1 MVLII
6 SVATS
11 LIWIKILRAFD
22 DAQGL
27 KSRRTAVSGFFLYGL
42 LSVPLVLL
50 LYALAGPL
58 VYPIARESA
67 VLENLFLVGPV
78 EELGKFLVF
87 YLVAVGS
94 GSIQEPRDGVL
105 HAASVGLAFAVVE
118 NVFYSVHGLELLL
131 YRSLLT
137 TAGHMSYAAIWGFAA
152 GVYLYTRP
160 ASARAA
166 ASAGR
171 SSAAG
176 GGVALKPGESESF
189 ADGAAYG
196 PSLVVSAV
204 AAAALLHGL
213 YNSFLDLGALG
224 AALLLDAGTVL
235 LALASVF
242 HLKKFSPF
250 TEFPFSQYRLA
261 IPQLKEALRHN
272 PENFVLNK
280 RLGLHY
286 IRSRDTVKGRRHL
299 RRASQIRP
307 RELSSRFYLALLDYL
322 LAGRGRRT
330 RRQRARAAVP
340 VLWPQS
346 REIGGATLRLGT
358 KAACDPAPAP
368 DDEAR
373 QALYRLAMRIPL
385 KSLKQLRRQVK
396 QVCAVHPRRRELF
409 DLCDDLV
416 ARKSGKRSGSRDCG
430 GVQRRGP
437 SATPSRGQEFAVRTV
452 PRVPPVGV
460 RSQQTTA
467 ASAGVVREWPASD
480 AGTGS
485 GEIHFPEPPLA
496 AVNPQLAA
504 KKSRALGRIIEQ
516 KRREFG

>member
-1 MVLII
+1 MVLIV

-11 LIWIKILRAFD
+11 LIWIKILKTFD

-27 KSRRTAVSGFFLYGL
+27 KSKRTAVSGFFLYGL

-58 VYPIARESA
+58 MYSITRDSA

-94 GSIQEPRDGVL
+94 GSIQEPRDGAL

-118 NVFYSVHGLELLL
+118 NVFYSIYGLELLL

-160 ASARAA
+160 AFMRAA
-166 ASAGR
+166 AATAASRG
-171 SSAAG
+171 SAAG
-176 GGVALKPGESESF
+176 WAVPLKPGESESF

-330 RRQRARAAVP
+330 RRQRARAVVP

-385 KSLKQLRRQVK
+385 KSLKQLRR
-396 QVCAVHPRRRELF
+396 
-409 DLCDDLV
+409 
-416 ARKSGKRSGSRDCG
+416 
-430 GVQRRGP
+430 
-437 SATPSRGQEFAVRTV
+437 
-452 PRVPPVGV
+452 
-460 RSQQTTA
+460 
-467 ASAGVVREWPASD
+467 
-480 AGTGS
+480 
-485 GEIHFPEPPLA
+485 
-496 AVNPQLAA
+496 
-504 KKSRALGRIIEQ
+504 
-516 KRREFG
+516 

>member
-11 LIWIKILRAFD
+11 LIWIKILKIFD

-27 KSRRTAVSGFFLYGL
+27 KSKRTAVSGFFLYGL
-42 LSVPLVLL
+42 LSIPLVQL

-58 VYPIARESA
+58 VYPITRESA

-118 NVFYSVHGLELLL
+118 NLFYSVHGLDLLL
-131 YRSLLT
+131 YRSMLA

-152 GVYLYTRP
+152 GVFLYTRP
-160 ASARAA
+160 AFVRAA
-166 ASAGR
+166 ATSSGG
-171 SSAAG
+171 SAAG
-176 GGVALKPGESESF
+176 GAASLNPGESESF

-224 AALLLDAGTVL
+224 AALLLDAGTLL
-235 LALASVF
+235 LALISLS
-242 HLKKFSPF
+242 HLKKLSPF
-250 TEFPFSQYRLA
+250 AKFPFSQYRLA

-272 PENFVLNK
+272 PNNFVLHK

-286 IRSRDTVKGRRHL
+286 LRSRNTAKGRRHL
-299 RRASQIRP
+299 RRASHIRP
-307 RELSSRFYLALLDYL
+307 GELSSRFYLALLDYL
-322 LAGRGRRT
+322 LAGPGRRSQ
-330 RRQRARAAVP
+330 RQRARAAVP
-340 VLWPQS
+340 VLWSQS
-346 REIGGATLRLGT
+346 RAIGGATLRLGN
-358 KAACDPAPAP
+358 KAAGDPAPVPA
-368 DDEAR
+368 DEAR
-373 QALYRLAMRIPL
+373 QALHRLAMQMPL
-385 KSLKQLRRQVK
+385 GSLKQLRRQVK
-396 QVCAVHPRRRELF
+396 QVFTVHPRRRELF
-409 DLCDDLV
+409 ELCDELV
-416 ARKSGKRSGSRDCG
+416 ASKRGKNSSSRDHDG
-430 GVQRRGP
+430 PLGYDAVQHRGA
-437 SATPSRGQEFAVRTV
+437 SDTLRRGQEFAVRTE
-452 PRVPPVGV
+452 PRV
-460 RSQQTTA
+460 R
-467 ASAGVVREWPASD
+467 PARD
-480 AGTGS
+480 AGTS
-485 GEIHFPEPPLA
+485 SAEIHFPEPPLA
-496 AVNPQLAA
+496 MVNPQLAA

-516 KRREFG
+516 KRREIG

>member
-1 MVLII
+1 MVLIV

-11 LIWIKILRAFD
+11 LIWIKILKTFD

-27 KSRRTAVSGFFLYGL
+27 KSKRTAVSGFFLYGL

-50 LYALAGPL
+50 LYELIGPL
-58 VYPIARESA
+58 MYSITRESA
-67 VLENLFLVGPV
+67 VLKDLFLVGPV

-118 NVFYSVHGLELLL
+118 NVFYSIYGLELLL
-131 YRSLLT
+131 YRSMLT
-137 TAGHMSYAAIWGFAA
+137 SAGHMSYAAIWGFAA

-160 ASARAA
+160 AFMQAA
-166 ASAGR
+166 AGASRG
-171 SSAAG
+171 SAAG
-176 GGVALKPGESESF
+176 WAVPLKPGESESF

-235 LALASVF
+235 LALAGLS
-242 HLKKFSPF
+242 HLKRLSPF
-250 TEFPFSQYRLA
+250 AEFPFSQYRLA

-272 PENFVLNK
+272 PENFVLHK

-286 IRSRDTVKGRRHL
+286 IRSRDTAKGRRHL
-299 RRASQIRP
+299 RRASHIRP

-322 LAGRGRRT
+322 LAGPGRRSQ
-330 RRQRARAAVP
+330 RQRARAAVP
-340 VLWPQS
+340 VLWSQS
-346 REIGGATLRLGT
+346 RVIGGATLRLCN
-358 KAACDPAPAP
+358 KAAGDTAAAPS
-368 DDEAR
+368 DEAR

-385 KSLKQLRRQVK
+385 KSLKKLHRQVK
-396 QVCAVHPRRRELF
+396 QVFAVHPRRRELF
-409 DLCDDLV
+409 ELCDELLANKRGKNSSSLDHDGSLSHDGLQPRLPSDTMDRGREYP
-416 ARKSGKRSGSRDCG
+416 AREERLRGRAAREGLARDWAALESGTRSGG
-430 GVQRRGP
+430 
-437 SATPSRGQEFAVRTV
+437 
-452 PRVPPVGV
+452 
-460 RSQQTTA
+460 
-467 ASAGVVREWPASD
+467 
-480 AGTGS
+480 
-485 GEIHFPEPPLA
+485 IYFPEPPLA
-496 AVNPQLAA
+496 AVNPKLAA
-504 KKSRALGRIIEQ
+504 KKIRATGRIIDHKQ
-516 KRREFG
+516 REIG